1 MRVTNQILLASE
13 GISTRK
19 GRTIMLSLG
28 VSVGTAALVFLVSL
42 IFGTKALITEQLGAV
57 QENLLVVK
65 QDPQRPWSVLRE
77 PAYMEMIDFSRVTP
91 AIKAVYRELPVQPLP
106 TLAVSENFRF
116 SGPPIHGIGE
126 NLFRENVEHMVSG
139 FRYRPVKF
147 YTDEESIPFND
158 EESEDAPYV
167 PVILPTIARNLLDIF
182 GSQDPSVKEFQRFV
196 NISNEGKPGA
206 SFYIVLK
213 KKGNDG
219 DPDSIRAYRCRVV
232 GYSNLLPPP
241 LTIAVPLEYAQEWNE
256 FSGESPDY
264 DRLILDVV
272 DPEVAR
278 KRVQEA
284 GFLTEANPALEI
296 SMMASRGAFYLFA
309 IAVAFCLI
317 IALVAAIGIFNGLS
331 ISVVEQSRRVGIL
344 RSVGAARKDIV
355 VIFLFEAIFI
365 GVLGGVIGL
374 IVSHLIMWGCDIG
387 VKEYIEDVTGFVID
401 TLFIKDLVP
410 ALIISLGAFGLSF
423 MSSLLS
429 GVVPAYRASRLDP
442 AVVLREG

>member
-1 MRVTNQILLASE
+1 MRITNQILLATE

-28 VSVGTAALVFLVSL
+28 VSVGTAALIFLVSL

-65 QDPQRPWSVLRE
+65 QDPQKRSSVLRE
-77 PAYMEMIDFSRVTP
+77 PAYQEMLEFSQTTP
-91 AIKAVYRELPVQPLP
+91 AIKAVYRELPVQPSPMLV
-106 TLAVSENFRF
+106 VSENVRF
-116 SGPPIHGIGE
+116 FGPPIHGIDE

-139 FRYRPVKF
+139 FRYRPVPPI
-147 YTDEESIPFND
+147 TDEGNLLFYD
-158 EESEDAPYV
+158 EESEDTPYV
-167 PVILPTIARNLLDIF
+167 PVMLPTMAGKLFDIF
-182 GSQDPSVKEFQRFV
+182 HDPIVEEFRRFV

-219 DPDSIRAYRCRVV
+219 DPDEIHAYRCRVV

-241 LTIAVPLEYAQEWNE
+241 LTIGIPLEYAQEWNE
-256 FSGESPDY
+256 FSGTSPDY
-264 DRLILDVV
+264 DRFILDVV
-272 DPEVAR
+272 DLEVAR
-278 KRVQEA
+278 KRAQEA
-284 GFLTEANPALEI
+284 GFMTEANPGQEI

-344 RSVGAARKDIV
+344 RSVGAARRDIV

-365 GVLGGVIGL
+365 GVLGGFIGL
-374 IVSHLIMWGCDIG
+374 IISHLIMWGCDIG

-401 TLFIKDLVP
+401 TLFIRDFVP
-410 ALIISLGAFGLSF
+410 ALIISLGAFGLSLV
-423 MSSLLS
+423 SSLLS